1 MAASAVNPALPQQE
15 GKQLLA
21 LAPKIV
27 SRRLTGPHKIAHRL
41 MGRVRRPNPC
51 QLPGPMQSRV
61 APVRL
66 DALARPFRDQGRSDH
81 HAIVAEGMNLAVKPV
96 SRRPSF
102 KADMRPLV
110 SVRQSL
116 DRPLDRQ
123 RTVLDI
129 AEKAD
134 LPGPAA
140 FRDRHG
146 VLLLRDVKSDK
157 SFAILP
163 IVRPPCMRLGS
174 ACPSN
179 PRSYLHER
187 AGHR

>member
-1 MAASAVNPALPQQE
+1 M
-15 GKQLLA
+15 
-21 LAPKIV
+21 
-27 SRRLTGPHKIAHRL
+27 
-41 MGRVRRPNPC
+41 
-51 QLPGPMQSRV
+51 
-61 APVRL
+61 
-66 DALARPFRDQGRSDH
+66 
-81 HAIVAEGMNLAVKPV
+81 AEGLNLAVKPV

-102 KADMRPLV
+102 KADMQPLV

-146 VLLLRDVKSDK
+146 VLLTKGRATGTAREHDV
-157 SFAILP
+157 
-163 IVRPPCMRLGS
+163 
-174 ACPSN
+174 
-179 PRSYLHER
+179 
-187 AGHR
+187 